1 MILVLC
7 LNAAVDKTVELDRLD
22 LRRLNRPRRVFT
34 LAGGK
39 GINVGRVLGKLG
51 EECAVLGFVA
61 GHTGAF
67 IESAVA
73 GEGIAAHWV
82 RLERGRSRTC
92 LAILHGRGAPTELN
106 ETGARVSRS
115 AFARFL
121 ERYRALARR
130 SNLVLASGSLPP
142 GCPDSAYA
150 KLVREA
156 RALGRPVFLDTSG
169 PALKH
174 SLAARPH
181 LLKLNGIEAASLGM
195 TDRRP
200 AALARALES
209 LAARGPRHCI
219 ATLGPAGAVAYLG
232 GRRLLVRPPRVRAVS
247 PVGCGDTFLAGLARE
262 LLAGRGPERALAY
275 AAALATASALVPGA
289 GVVRLRDVS
298 PLLARTRVSA
308 L

>member
-7 LNAAVDKTVELDRLD
+7 LNAAVDKTVELDRLG

-39 GINVGRVLGKLG
+39 GINVGRVLTKLG
-51 EECAVLGFVA
+51 EEPKVLGFVA
-61 GHTGAF
+61 GYTGAF
-67 IESAVA
+67 IERAVA
-73 GEGIAAHWV
+73 EEGIQASWV

-106 ETGARVSRS
+106 EAGAPVSR
-115 AFARFL
+115 ADFARLL
-121 ERYRALARR
+121 ERYRALARK
-130 SNLVLASGSLPP
+130 SSLVIASGSLPP
-142 GCPDSAYA
+142 GCPAAAYA
-150 KLVREA
+150 RLVREA
-156 RALGRPVFLDTSG
+156 RNLGRPVFVDTSG

-174 SLAARPH
+174 AIAARPH
-181 LLKLNGIEAASLGM
+181 LLKLNRAEAASLGM

-232 GRRLLVRPPRVRAVS
+232 GRRLLVRPPRVHALS

-262 LLAGRGPERALAY
+262 LLAGRAPERALAY
-275 AAALATASALVPGA
+275 ATALATASALVPGA
-289 GVVRLRDVS
+289 GVVRLRDVG